1 MGLKD
6 SIKGLV
12 DKGRAYAEKNP
23 DKAGGFVDKAGDA
36 ADARTGGKYAQH
48 VDKVQDAA
56 KKHLGSADHPVPG
69 ATPGPAGRPGP
80 ESDPGPQAQPGP
92 RSP

>member
-23 DKAGGFVDKAGDA
+23 DKAGRFVDKAGDA

-56 KKHLGSADHPVPG
+56 KKHLGTADHPVPG
-69 ATPGPAGRPGP
+69 ATPGRAVPRDP